1 MMRPKFNLRTKIT
14 FFTTLIIMISIVF
27 VSILFSTLTI
37 RNLKE
42 KIKVNNMN
50 TAINIG
56 SYSSLG
62 NLLEMGD
69 PRGEIQIYTE
79 ELLSKIQNIDM
90 LVIANMDSIRFAH
103 PSTDRLGKK
112 FVGGDEKRVILYG
125 DTYVTEEVGTLGKSI
140 RAFAPI
146 RNSGGKQ
153 TGFIMVGTLIEE
165 YEVIKNEAMRSILM
179 YSLGGLVLG
188 IVGAFVLTWDIK
200 QSLLGLEPDEISR
213 LYIEKKSMLEA
224 IQEGIISIDD
234 DMRITTIN
242 DAAMDILRIE
252 ERGLKGEKIYNIISN
267 SRMEEVLKTGNSII
281 EKEVNM
287 NGTNVVT
294 NIIPIRS
301 KDEII
306 GVIATFRD
314 KTEVTKLA
322 EEITGYNEIVNAL
335 RANSHEFLNKL
346 HIILG
351 LIQIG
356 EIEEAKRFILDAKDE
371 QAQIVSH
378 LTKKIKDPILVGLIL
393 GKISRSKELGV
404 EFEIGNISILEGEL
418 GRDIDTALVT
428 IIGNL
433 IENALEAT
441 VKSDKETRKVSLSIV
456 ESEEKIEIS
465 VKDNG
470 VGIRVEDMGRIF
482 NRGYSTKGQNRG
494 IGLYLI
500 INKVESLAGEIVLD
514 SVLGEG
520 TNIVVTIP
528 KEV

>member
-1 MMRPKFNLRTKIT
+1 MKRRRFNLRTKIT

-37 RNLKE
+37 KNLKD

-56 SYSSLG
+56 SYSYIG
-62 NLLEMGD
+62 DLLEMGD
-69 PRGEIQIYTE
+69 PRGEIQMYTE
-79 ELLSKIQNIDM
+79 ELLGKIQNIDM

-103 PSTDRLGKK
+103 PGADRLGKK
-112 FVGGDEKRVILYG
+112 FVGGDEKRVISQG
-125 DTYVTEEVGTLGKSI
+125 DTYITEELGTLGKAI

-165 YEVIKNEAMRSILM
+165 YEAIKNEAMKSILM

-188 IVGAFVLTWDIK
+188 LVGAFVLTWDIK
-200 QSLLGLEPDEISR
+200 QSLLGLEPEEISR
-213 LYIEKKSMLEA
+213 LYIEKRSMLEA

-234 DMRITTIN
+234 EMRITTIN
-242 DAAMDILRIE
+242 DAAMEILGIE
-252 ERGLKGEKIYNIISN
+252 ETGLKGEKIYNIVSN
-267 SRMEEVLKTGNSII
+267 SRMEEVLKTGDPIM
-281 EKEVNM
+281 EKEINM
-287 NGTNVVT
+287 GGTNVVT
-294 NIIPIRS
+294 NIIPIRNRD
-301 KDEII
+301 KII

-314 KTEVTKLA
+314 KTEVKKLA

-335 RANSHEFLNKL
+335 RANSHEFSNKL

-356 EIEEAKRFILDAKDE
+356 ELEEAKRFILDAKDE
-371 QAQIVSH
+371 QAQVISH

-393 GKISRSKELGV
+393 GKISRAKELGV
-404 EFEIGNISILEGEL
+404 EFQIENISILGKEL

-428 IIGNL
+428 IVGNL

-441 VKSDKETRKVSLSIV
+441 VKSNNEPKKVSLSIV
-456 ESEEKIEIS
+456 ESKEKIEVS

-470 VGIRVEDMGRIF
+470 VGIRVEDIGRIF
-482 NRGYSTKGQNRG
+482 KRGYSTKGENRG
-494 IGLYLI
+494 IGLHLI
-500 INKVESLAGEIVLD
+500 LNKVESLAGEIVLD
-514 SVLGEG
+514 SILGEG
-520 TNIVVTIP
+520 TNMVITIP